1 MLTSIK
7 KAKTKRERYS
17 RWSLLSDTSYLAR
30 GDARKMDVAH
40 SDNKLALNEKLRNRN
55 LKSQVSSS

>member
-17 RWSLLSDTSYLAR
+17 RWSLLSDTSNLAKDGR
-30 GDARKMDVAH
+30 RN
-40 SDNKLALNEKLRNRN
+40 NKLALNEKLRNRN
-55 LKSQVSSS
+55 LKSQLSSS